1 MENKK
6 EYTFGEKKNE
16 YIDGKNIPVEM
27 QTPKYKEAK
36 KKIIELLESKEYKD
50 VLEESDFWIL
60 VNTYANKTKAMYSG
74 LIISHDGC
82 LKINDKLEDKL
93 KFKPEC
99 MVLDKEGYNDSLVY
113 TYICPEQGLYEVG
126 EVSKTNCKNA
136 YPYAM
141 ALKRCF
147 DRVVLKNSKIAYN
160 GVYSD
165 SEADE
170 FAKRDQ
176 VENKKKVEEVKENIK
191 QDEEVPGLTDFQK
204 DRIRELFVTKKDQ
217 AEVKAYLN
225 TVGKSKISELTVVE
239 ASELLATKGE

>member
-1 MENKK
+1 MENKDK
-6 EYTFGEKKNE
+6 YTFGEKKQE
-16 YIDGKNIPVEM
+16 YIDGKSIPVEM
-27 QTPKYKEAK
+27 HTPKYKEAK
-36 KKIIELLESKEYKD
+36 EKIIELLESKEYKD

-60 VNTYANKTKAMYSG
+60 VNTYSNKSKAMYSG

-99 MVLDKEGYNDSLVY
+99 MTLDKNGYNDSLVY
-113 TYICPEQGLYEVG
+113 TYICSEQGLYEVG

-170 FAKRDQ
+170 FAKREQEDS
-176 VENKKKVEEVKENIK
+176 KKKVAQVKESVK
-191 QDEEVPGLTDFQK
+191 QEEVPMITDTQK
-204 DRIRELFVTKKDQ
+204 ARIKEIFVSETEQ
-217 AEVKAYLN
+217 EEVKAYLN
-225 TVGKSKISELTVVE
+225 TVGKVKLSDLTVIE
-239 ASELLATKGE
+239 ASELLAMKGE

>member
-6 EYTFGEKKNE
+6 EYTFGEKKTE

-99 MVLDKEGYNDSLVY
+99 MILDKEGYNDSLVY

-176 VENKKKVEEVKENIK
+176 VENKKKVEEVKEDIK
-191 QDEEVPGLTDFQK
+191 QDEEIPGLTDFQK
-204 DRIRELFVTKKDQ
+204 SRIKELFVTEKDQ

-239 ASELLATKGE
+239 ASELLAMKGE